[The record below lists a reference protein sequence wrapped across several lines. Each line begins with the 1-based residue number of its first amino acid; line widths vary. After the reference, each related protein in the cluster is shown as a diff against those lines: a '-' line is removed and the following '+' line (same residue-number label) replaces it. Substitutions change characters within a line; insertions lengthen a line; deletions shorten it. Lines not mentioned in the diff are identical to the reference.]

1 MTFLLVFEKRLSN
14 GINLFSFPARVLL
27 AEYGVEA
34 TGNLTTFPEIGEP
47 STIANLIAIRRDRE
61 KPVATSGNAISKSP
75 IVPNSLSISPDG
87 RELSF
92 TLKTNIDVQKPDL
105 LMEQSG
111 VSVLNRITAAKVS
124 LRSNDGYIMAVFA
137 SALESDW
144 QGVDGKAL
152 QDAVSSFEVIDQIS
166 AITQG

>member
-1 MTFLLVFEKRLSN
+1 MY
-14 GINLFSFPARVLL
+14 FSFPARVLL
-27 AEYGVEA
+27 EDYGIEA
-34 TGNLTTFPEIGEP
+34 TGSLKTFPDIGEP

-61 KPVATSGNAISKSP
+61 KPMATSSNGSAFSKSP
-75 IVPNSLSISPDG
+75 IVPNSLSVSQDG

-92 TLKTNIDVQKPDL
+92 LLKTNIDVQKPDL

-111 VSVLNRITAAKVS
+111 VNVLNRMTAAKVS

-144 QGVDGKAL
+144 QGVDGIAL
-152 QDAVSSFEVIDQIS
+152 QDAVSSFDVIDQSVKIEK
-166 AITQG
+166 

>member
-1 MTFLLVFEKRLSN
+1 MKNTEYFS
-14 GINLFSFPARVLL
+14 FSFPARVLL
-27 AEYGVEA
+27 EEYGIEA
-34 TGNLTTFPEIGEP
+34 SGSLKTFPEIGEP

-61 KPVATSGNAISKSP
+61 KPVATSSSSNAVSKSP
-75 IVPNSLSISPDG
+75 IVPNSLSMSPDG

-92 TLKTNIDVQKPDL
+92 ILKTNIDVQKPDL

-152 QDAVSSFEVIDQIS
+152 QDAVLSFNVIDQS
-166 AITQG
+166 TSFGQGRI